1 MDSSHRLITVGLLL
15 LFSFANAQVIAQAS
29 LSETEDE
36 IIEYSSSTKNG
47 RGNFLDLQQIG
58 DNNKSRIEQSG
69 IQDATI
75 QQVGDYN
82 AAYVVMAGWQ
92 NSLFSTQNGLNNHLS
107 IGLNGYDNHL
117 SILQNGNNNYLE
129 NRYASIS
136 GLDMS
141 ISQYGNQN
149 SLTINLREK
158 NVNGGALP
166 SSIVQRNGASLKILR
181 LQDFESAILPRS
193 N

>member
-1 MDSSHRLITVGLLL
+1 MHSSHRLIKVGFLL
-15 LFSFANAQVIAQAS
+15 LFSFVNAQVIAQAS

-69 IQDATI
+69 MQDATI

-92 NSLFSTQNGLNNHLS
+92 NSLVSTQNGLNNHLS

-181 LQDFESAILPRS
+181 LQDFETAILPRS